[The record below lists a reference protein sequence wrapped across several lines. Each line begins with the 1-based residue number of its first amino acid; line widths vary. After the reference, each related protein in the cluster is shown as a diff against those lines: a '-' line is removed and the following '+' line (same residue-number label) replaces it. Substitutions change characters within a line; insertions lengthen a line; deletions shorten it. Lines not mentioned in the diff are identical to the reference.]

1 MENTVTPAP
10 VALPEFTLNLV
21 EKLAFAVPDLGEL
34 SPAQA
39 EAVAKAVLGD
49 FLKDKMKTA
58 VLSARID
65 LTKEIGLFLADQRSD
80 HTRRAYRSALLTFQG
95 WLTSQGLHPAELTP
109 GQADGFI
116 RDQRAL
122 GKDADTVRLRVSSIS
137 SFYSFLERRYSEVRN
152 PFRGT
157 RARPK
162 STWTTA
168 TIPSPTEI
176 TTMIESADPKTK
188 VAIAILAETGLR
200 VGALAELRIK
210 ADGTFTT
217 VSKGSRV
224 VGFESLTPE
233 TRSMIREAGLSASMP
248 FNPEH
253 HHGHRGRAGTP
264 SAVTNAISARITAL
278 TRALAKKGVI
288 TTAYSPHDL
297 RHAFAEANA
306 SKGLMWLKERLGHA
320 TIGVTEHYLR
330 NSLGVSTVDL

>member
-1 MENTVTPAP
+1 MENTVTTAP
-10 VALPEFTLNLV
+10 VALPDFTLDLV
-21 EKLAFAVPDLGEL
+21 KKLAFSVPDLGEL

-65 LTKEIGLFLADQRSD
+65 FSQEVGLFLADLRSD
-80 HTRRAYRSALLTFQG
+80 HTRRAYRSALVTFQA
-95 WLTSQGLHPAELTP
+95 WLANQGLHPAELTP
-109 GQADGFI
+109 GKADGFI

-122 GKDADTVRLRVSSIS
+122 GKDADTVRLQVSSVS
-137 SFYSFLERRYSEVRN
+137 SFYSFLERRYSEVCN

-162 STWTTA
+162 STWAMA

-176 TTMIESADPKTK
+176 TRMIESADPKTK

-224 VGFESLTPE
+224 VGFEPLAPE
-233 TRSMIREAGLSASMP
+233 TRRMIRDAGLSASMP
-248 FNPEH
+248 FNPEN

-264 SAVTNAISARITAL
+264 STVTNAVSARITAL
-278 TRALAKKGVI
+278 TRALASRGGI
-288 TTAYSPHDL
+288 AAAYSPHDL
-297 RHAFAEANA
+297 RHAFAEAN
-306 SKGLMWLKERLGHA
+306 STEGLMWLMKRLGHSSSV
-320 TIGVTEHYLR
+320 VTERYLR
-330 NSLGVSTVDL
+330 NSLGVSTDTL

>member
-10 VALPEFTLNLV
+10 VPLPDFTLDLV
-21 EKLAFAVPDLGEL
+21 KKLAFSVPDLGEL

-58 VLSARID
+58 VISARID
-65 LTKEIGLFLADQRSD
+65 FSQEIGLFLADQRSD
-80 HTRRAYRSALLTFQG
+80 HTRRAYRSALVAFQA
-95 WLTSQGLHPAELTP
+95 WLANQRLHPAELTP

-176 TTMIESADPKTK
+176 TRMIESADPKTK

-210 ADGTFTT
+210 ADGTFSTI
-217 VSKGSRV
+217 SKGSRV
-224 VGFESLTPE
+224 LGFEPLTPE
-233 TRSMIREAGLSASMP
+233 TRRMIREAGLSASVP
-248 FNPEH
+248 FCPED
-253 HHGHRGRAGTP
+253 HHGHCGRAGTP

-278 TRALAKKGVI
+278 TRALASKGLI
-288 TTAYSPHDL
+288 ATAYSPHDL
-297 RHAFAEANA
+297 RHAFGEANA
-306 SKGLMWLKERLGHA
+306 SKGLMWLKGRLGHA

-330 NSLGVSTVDL
+330 NTLGKNTVGL